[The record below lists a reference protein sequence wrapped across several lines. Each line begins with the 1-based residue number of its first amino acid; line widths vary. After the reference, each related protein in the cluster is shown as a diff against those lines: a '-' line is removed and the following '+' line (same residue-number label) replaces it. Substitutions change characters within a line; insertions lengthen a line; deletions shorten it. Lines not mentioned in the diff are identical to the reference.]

1 MATASIPNS
10 FTNGTNADA
19 NLVNANFSYLS
30 SWLNTNV
37 IQPSVANFS
46 VFPTLPSSNPTS
58 DYQAAHKS
66 YVDLF
71 MPAGVITQY
80 VGTAAPAGWR
90 LCDGTLYNAADA
102 TYARLWATI
111 GTTYG
116 GSGINSFAVPDLK
129 GRVPVGYGAGTGLT
143 TRALNDKGGLETHLL
158 TEAQMPQHRHSQS
171 PHNHTQNPHEHVF
184 QYRGGF
190 GGYAKNGEVY
200 GDFIGLSGGETILIP
215 PVGFGGTADS
225 RQTSVGTYANP
236 AVAASNTAYNN
247 ATTPPDMGLTGG
259 NAAHNIMQPFV
270 VVSYIIKL

>member
-80 VGTAAPAGWR
+80 VGTAAPSGWR
-90 LCDGTLYNAADA
+90 LCDGTLYNAADS

-129 GRVPVGYGAGTGLT
+129 GRVPVGYGAGAGLT
-143 TRALNDKGGLETHLL
+143 ARNLNDKAGTETHTL

-171 PHNHTQNPHEHVF
+171 PHNHTQNPHEHIF
-184 QYRGGF
+184 QYRGSLGN
-190 GGYAKNGEVY
+190 GNGEVY
-200 GDFIGLSGGETILIP
+200 GDFALGGGSTVLLP
-215 PVGFGGTADS
+215 PTGYGGRADS
-225 RQTSVGTYANP
+225 RVDSVSVASNP
-236 AVAASNTAYNN
+236 AVAVSLTATNN

>member
-37 IQPSVANFS
+37 IQPNVANFS
-46 VFPTLPSSNPTS
+46 VFPTLPSSAPTS
-58 DYQAAHKS
+58 DYQAVHKN

-80 VGTAAPAGWR
+80 VGTAAPSGWR
-90 LCDGTLYNAADA
+90 LCDGTLYNAADT

-129 GRVPVGYGAGTGLT
+129 GRVPVGYGAGAGFTA
-143 TRALNDKGGLETHLL
+143 RALNDKGGFETHTL
-158 TEAQMPQHRHSQS
+158 TGQESGIQQHTHPNTLNDPTHS
-171 PHNHTQNPHEHVF
+171 HTQIANYSGTPSSTVGVALDLSTDSGE
-184 QYRGGF
+184 Y
-190 GGYAKNGEVY
+190 GY
-200 GDFIGLSGGETILIP
+200 
-215 PVGFGGTADS
+215 
-225 RQTSVGTYANP
+225 RQTTAVPTGVTISNAGIGN
-236 AVAASNTAYNN
+236 VAAVN
-247 ATTPPDMGLTGG
+247 
-259 NAAHNIMQPFV
+259 AHNNMQPFV

>member
-37 IQPSVANFS
+37 IQPNVANFS
-46 VFPTLPSSNPTS
+46 VFPTLPSSAPTS
-58 DYQAAHKS
+58 DYQAVHKN

-80 VGTAAPAGWR
+80 VGTAAPSGWR

-129 GRVPVGYGAGTGLT
+129 GRVPVGYGAGAGFTA
-143 TRALNDKGGLETHLL
+143 RALNDKGGFETHLL
-158 TEAQMPQHRHSQS
+158 SGQESGIQQHTHTNTLNDPQHS
-171 PHNHTQNPHEHVF
+171 HTQIANYGGAAGGAGVPLVAVTDSG
-184 QYRGGF
+184 QY
-190 GGYAKNGEVY
+190 GYSDTTSKSTG
-200 GDFIGLSGGETILIP
+200 ITISN
-215 PVGFGGTADS
+215 A
-225 RQTSVGTYANP
+225 SVGHT
-236 AVAASNTAYNN
+236 N
-247 ATTPPDMGLTGG
+247 AL
-259 NAAHNIMQPFV
+259 NAHNNMQPFV

>member
-10 FTNGTNADA
+10 FTNNTNADA

-37 IQPSVANFS
+37 IQPNVANFS

-143 TRALNDKGGLETHLL
+143 TRSLNDKGGAETHVL
-158 TEAQMPQHRHSQS
+158 TEAQLASHTHIQNSHGHAATPTGSLGGAFEVFGIGPTVGGGAFSTFQVDYTQVNNVLSQNDLKPQ
-171 PHNHTQNPHEHVF
+171 
-184 QYRGGF
+184 
-190 GGYAKNGEVY
+190 
-200 GDFIGLSGGETILIP
+200 
-215 PVGFGGTADS
+215 
-225 RQTSVGTYANP
+225 
-236 AVAASNTAYNN
+236 N
-247 ATTPPDMGLTGG
+247 ATATNQNTGS
-259 NAAHNIMQPFV
+259 NQAHNNMQPFV

>member
-37 IQPSVANFS
+37 IQPNVANFS
-46 VFPTLPSSNPTS
+46 VFPTLPSSAPTS
-58 DYQAAHKS
+58 DYQAVHKN

-80 VGTAAPAGWR
+80 VGTAAPSGWR
-90 LCDGTLYNAADA
+90 LCDGTLYNAADS

-129 GRVPVGYGAGTGLT
+129 GRVPVGYGAGASLT
-143 TRALNDKGGLETHLL
+143 ARALNDKGGFETHLL
-158 TEAQMPQHRHSQS
+158 SGQESGIQQHTHPNTLTDPTHSHAQIANYNGVPNSTVGVELDVS
-171 PHNHTQNPHEHVF
+171 TYSGEYG
-184 QYRGGF
+184 YRRTTSDPT
-190 GGYAKNGEVY
+190 N
-200 GDFIGLSGGETILIP
+200 ITI
-215 PVGFGGTADS
+215 
-225 RQTSVGTYANP
+225 
-236 AVAASNTAYNN
+236 NN
-247 ATTPPDMGLTGG
+247 AGVGHV
-259 NAAHNIMQPFV
+259 NAINAHNNMQPFV

>member
-10 FTNGTNADA
+10 FTNNTNADA

-37 IQPSVANFS
+37 IQPNVANFS

-90 LCDGTLYNAADA
+90 LCDGTLYNAADT

-143 TRALNDKGGLETHLL
+143 TRSLNDKGGAETHVL
-158 TEAQMPQHRHSQS
+158 TEAQLAS
-171 PHNHTQNPHEHVF
+171 HTHGQTPHEHAATSTGSLG
-184 QYRGGF
+184 GGF
-190 GGYAKNGEVY
+190 GVFG
-200 GDFIGLSGGETILIP
+200 IG
-215 PVGFGGTADS
+215 
-225 RQTSVGTYANP
+225 
-236 AVAASNTAYNN
+236 
-247 ATTPPDMGLTGG
+247 ATTGG
-259 NAAHNIMQPFV
+259 GGVSALIASHTQVDYLSAQTDLKPQPANANIQNAGSNQAHNNMQPFV